1 MDTRECKKCKTI
13 QPIEEFPSNGNKHG
27 GKRWQ
32 CKKCMQKIN
41 QKWRENKKTP
51 QPTIPT
57 TPTPTPI
64 LTETTPTPT
73 ETTLTTPTLIFKNN
87 TILNWT
93 TTTPPNA
100 QIQ

>member
-51 QPTIPT
+51 QS
-57 TPTPTPI
+57 
-64 LTETTPTPT
+64 TTPTPT
-73 ETTLTTPTLIFKNN
+73 ETTITTPTLIFKNN
-87 TILNWT
+87 TVLNWT

-100 QIQ
+100 QTQ